1 MEVKLEI
8 GRSDYNDLVAYCSL
22 NNLDIKDII
31 KKSYLEGFRI
41 EKYGLLNPKSE
52 VKEIVKEVI
61 KTVEVP
67 VEVIKEIPK
76 IEYVEIEKPIEKI
89 VEIIKEVPKVE
100 YVEVIKE
107 VLSPPKEVEVI
118 KYVDREVIKEVFIE
132 KDVSNNDNFYDKKYV
147 DELKEKILELQNK
160 PPEIKEIPVEVIKE
174 VIVEK
179 EIPIEVIKEV
189 IVEKISPIETIKEII
204 VEKYDDTLKVKLE
217 ALQQTVMKLKQE
229 NIDKSDTISELK
241 KKLEEN
247 RLYEEAKPAV
257 YLRGSNLNN
266 KLLK

>member
-1 MEVKLEI
+1 MEVKFEI
-8 GRSDYNDLVAYCSL
+8 GRSDYNDLAAYCSL
-22 NNLDIKDII
+22 NNVDIKDII

-52 VKEIVKEVI
+52 VKEVIKEII

-89 VEIIKEVPKVE
+89 VEVIKEVPKVE

-118 KYVDREVIKEVFIE
+118 KYVDREIIKEVFIE

-160 PPEIKEIPVEVIKE
+160 PAEIKEVYVDKI
-174 VIVEK
+174 
-179 EIPIEVIKEV
+179 IEVPK
-189 IVEKISPIETIKEII
+189 ETIKEII
-204 VEKYDDTLKVKLE
+204 VEKNDETLKVKLE

-229 NIDKSDTISELK
+229 NIYKSDTIGELK

-247 RLYEEAKPAV
+247 RLYGEDKPAV
-257 YLRGSNLNN
+257 FLRGSNLNN
-266 KLLK
+266 KL